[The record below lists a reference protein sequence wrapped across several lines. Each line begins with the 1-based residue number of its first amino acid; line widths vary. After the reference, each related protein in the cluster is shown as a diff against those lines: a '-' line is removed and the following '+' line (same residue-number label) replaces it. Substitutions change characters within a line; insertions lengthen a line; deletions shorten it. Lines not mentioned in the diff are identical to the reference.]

1 MRNLSV
7 VLFQTTIYRFA
18 NRFVAAKQCLQT
30 LKLQPTHRALSHC
43 CKSIRNCFRIDLFF
57 VHNLLYICSTP
68 TTPGVCNNLM
78 ATLNLLLIVLF
89 SLFRPPRTC
98 RLQKH
103 GPRVKCSACK
113 IITHVNCIGT
123 LMERTKLTCKPTF
136 RDVGIRQYREQTT
149 THHHWMHR
157 RSEKGKCK
165 HCGKVCTRTR
175 FKITNILCI

>member
-1 MRNLSV
+1 M
-7 VLFQTTIYRFA
+7 
-18 NRFVAAKQCLQT
+18 
-30 LKLQPTHRALSHC
+30 
-43 CKSIRNCFRIDLFF
+43 
-57 VHNLLYICSTP
+57 
-68 TTPGVCNNLM
+68 
-78 ATLNLLLIVLF
+78 
-89 SLFRPPRTC
+89 
-98 RLQKH
+98 QKH

-165 HCGKVCTRTR
+165 HCGKVRSIRICIKPHFHINLKNTQYSFVWVNIWHQSWMWHRCPLKWQHGRLAFECLSVCGPLHRIIRKCPNATNFHGFLCMSSDRDLFKRTE
-175 FKITNILCI
+175 FPAPIIYISK